1 MIREKWPISAS
12 APRARVII
20 DNDFSGD
27 PDGLV
32 QLAHHLLSPSVEIRA
47 IVASHLRS
55 DDTHWNRFSSSVEV
69 AEQRAMQ
76 VASLCGKQ
84 GSVRVLRGAEGPM
97 VHPGVP
103 VESPGVDFIVSE
115 ALRDDT
121 DLPLFVACGGSLTQ
135 IASAYLR
142 DPRIAERLTVI
153 WIGGGEYPGDFVPA
167 GVTSDEYNF
176 AEDRLAAMEVFNRS
190 SLRLWQ
196 VPRGA
201 YRQAIMSR
209 AEILTRIA
217 PHGALGGY
225 LADALTATVVDFDR
239 IAHLGGETYV
249 MGDSPLVLLTALQTT
264 FEPDAASSKHRDV
277 ACPNLE
283 FDGSYQSNSNGRTIR
298 VYETLDN
305 RLMFE
310 DFFAKLELFAAG
322 RV

>member
-1 MIREKWPISAS
+1 MIREKWPASAS
-12 APRARVII
+12 APRARIII

-47 IVASHLRS
+47 IIASHLRA
-55 DDTHWNRFSSSVEV
+55 DDAHWNRFSSSVEV

-76 VASLCGKQ
+76 VVSLCGKQ

-97 VHPGVP
+97 TQAGVP

-121 DLPLFVACGGSLTQ
+121 ELPLFVVCGGSLTQ

-142 DPRIAERLTVI
+142 DSRIADRLTVV

-167 GVTSDEYNF
+167 GVTTDEYNF

-190 SLRLWQ
+190 SLKLWQ

-209 AEILTRIA
+209 AEVLTRIA
-217 PHGALGGY
+217 PKGALGGY
-225 LADALTATVVDFDR
+225 LADALSATVLDFER

-264 FEPDAASSKHRDV
+264 FEPDTASSRHREV
-277 ACPNLE
+277 PCPNLAI
-283 FDGSYQSNSNGRTIR
+283 DGSYQPNSNGRTIR
-298 VYETLDN
+298 VYEWLDN

>member
-1 MIREKWPISAS
+1 MIGEKWPVEAS
-12 APRARVII
+12 APRSRIII

-47 IVASHLRS
+47 IIASHLRA
-55 DDTHWNRFSSSVEV
+55 DDTHWNRFPSSVEV

-76 VASLCGKQ
+76 VVSLCGKQ
-84 GSVRVLRGAEGPM
+84 GAVRVLRGAEGPM
-97 VHPGVP
+97 SASGVP

-121 DLPLFVACGGSLTQ
+121 DLPLFVVCGGSLTQ
-135 IASAYLR
+135 VASAYLR
-142 DPRIAERLTVI
+142 EPRIAERLTVL
-153 WIGGGEYPGDFVPA
+153 WIGGGEYPGEFVPA
-167 GVTSDEYNF
+167 GVTTDEYNF
-176 AEDRLAAMEVFNRS
+176 AEDRIAAMEVFNRS
-190 SLRLWQ
+190 ELKLWQ
-196 VPRGA
+196 IPRIA

-217 PHGALGGY
+217 PKGPLGGY
-225 LADALTATVVDFDR
+225 LADALTSTVLDFER
-239 IAHLGGETYV
+239 ISHLGGETYL

-264 FEPDAASSKHRDV
+264 FEADTGSSRHRQV
-277 ACPNLE
+277 ACPNLNP
-283 FDGSYQSNSNGRTIR
+283 DGSYQSNSNGRTIR
-298 VYETLDN
+298 VYESIDT

-322 RV
+322 RR